1 METKLWF
8 LMLELSKVNIIL
20 PFNSTS
26 VSMELRSTF
35 ETIRQFFLEPLLNI
49 GTSEFSLWGIIL
61 FILAITFLFLITS
74 WLKKMLIEKIL
85 SRYQIDIG
93 VRQSIGSIFKYFT
106 VTIGLFVIIQST
118 GLDLSALGLLFG
130 ALGVGIG
137 FGLQNITN
145 NFISGMI
152 ILFSRPIK
160 VGDRVEVGNTLGDV
174 MNISSRATTIS
185 TNDNITII
193 VPNSEFISNTVI
205 NWSHNDRNIRYRIP
219 VGVAYKEDPA
229 IIKKLLLEVA
239 AEHMGVLKIPPPSV
253 LFDEYG
259 ESSLNFYLLVWTTDY
274 INKPSILKSDLYFA
288 IFEKFKKH
296 DIEIPFPQRDLHLK
310 SGLEPVLTKP
320 S

>member
-1 METKLWF
+1 
-8 LMLELSKVNIIL
+8 MLELPKVNIIL

-26 VSMELRSTF
+26 VSMELRSTI
-35 ETIRQFFLEPLLNI
+35 ETIRKFFLEPLLNI
-49 GTSEFSLWGIIL
+49 GTSEFSLWGIL
-61 FILAITFLFLITS
+61 VFILAIAFLFLITS
-74 WLKKMLIEKIL
+74 WLKKLLIEKIL

-93 VRQSIGSIFKYFT
+93 VRQSIGSIFKYFA
-106 VTIGLFVIIQST
+106 VTIGLFVIIQSA

-145 NFISGMI
+145 NFISGLI

-160 VGDRVEVGNTLGDV
+160 VGDRVEVGHTLGDV
-174 MNISSRATTIS
+174 IDISARATTIN

>member
-1 METKLWF
+1 
-8 LMLELSKVNIIL
+8 
-20 PFNSTS
+20 
-26 VSMELRSTF
+26 MELRSTF

-145 NFISGMI
+145 NFISGLI

-160 VGDRVEVGNTLGDV
+160 VGDRVEVGHTLGDV
-174 MNISSRATTIS
+174 IDISARATTIN